1 MHYSTFLSM
10 GVAVLQF
17 SSTALSLSIP
27 KEHSLQT
34 RADESV
40 VPFPFDEADFSEL
53 EATFDLIEKI
63 PDSAIAGGQAAVS
76 DWLTSQLGSS
86 GVAVRDTS
94 AALES
99 RQSAIQIANCAG
111 SILKAIIEFA
121 FPISKITKIRKL
133 IKALGGARKVAKML
147 LKAKSWKQIYQIGGA
162 KLEELAK
169 ILLGADEIIQNC
181 FMFL

>member
-10 GVAVLQF
+10 GVAVLHF

-53 EATFDLIEKI
+53 EATFNLIEKI
-63 PDSAIAGGQAAVS
+63 PDSALAEGQAAVS

-86 GVAVRDTS
+86 TVAVRDTS

-99 RQSAIQIANCAG
+99 RQSALQIANCAG

-121 FPISKITKIRKL
+121 LPISKLSKVRKL